1 MVCILMTCQIYI
13 LLFCVF
19 KWILVRK
26 EKLMP
31 RIRFLLVYERLYML
45 QNVVKSGLQKS
56 RDKIDEK
63 Q

>member
-1 MVCILMTCQIYI
+1 
-13 LLFCVF
+13 
-19 KWILVRK
+19 
-26 EKLMP
+26 MP